1 MKLFLI
7 TIVFCFSAFAGEFSK
22 DFSFKDFNQAK
33 GADSYLKF
41 TVESTKVG
49 LFSSDVDGYV
59 LNYKATVSENKNE
72 LRKLLVSFPAKSM
85 NTDHESRDEKLHNLC
100 MGANDFPEI
109 KVSINGPLS
118 VNGEKQV
125 VDALFTIRGKNK
137 TSPISLILKREGKH
151 IYAEG
156 KTVLSL
162 KEMEI
167 PDPSIAV
174 AKLSDDIRIEFKL
187 DVEEQ

>member
-7 TIVFCFSAFAGEFSK
+7 TILFCASAFAGEFSK
-22 DFSFKDFNQAK
+22 DFSFKDFNEAK

-59 LNYKATVSENKNE
+59 MSFKAVASENKNE
-72 LRKLLVSFPAKSM
+72 LKKLVVSFPANSM

-100 MGANDFPEI
+100 MGAQDFPEI
-109 KVSINGPLS
+109 KVSIEGPLK
-118 VNGEKQV
+118 VTGEKQV
-125 VDALFTIRGKNK
+125 VDATFNIRGKNK
-137 TSPISLILKREGKH
+137 TSPISLIIKREGKQ

-187 DVEEQ
+187 NVDEK